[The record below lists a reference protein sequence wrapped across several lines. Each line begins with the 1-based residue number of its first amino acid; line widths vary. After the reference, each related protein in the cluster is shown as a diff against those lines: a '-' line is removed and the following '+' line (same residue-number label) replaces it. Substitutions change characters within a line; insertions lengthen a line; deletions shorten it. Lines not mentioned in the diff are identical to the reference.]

1 MWCAKFEKLI
11 AKSEIENIDDKRC
24 REKSLLQFARLVTSR
39 ERVTTKVATVR
50 PAFAYVR
57 TSRANTK
64 PTSKFIARIT
74 VRKRLQL
81 TLDRT

>member
-1 MWCAKFEKLI
+1 MP
-11 AKSEIENIDDKRC
+11 
-24 REKSLLQFARLVTSR
+24 REVSLLEFARLVTSR
-39 ERVTTKVATVR
+39 ERVTTKVATER

>member
-1 MWCAKFEKLI
+1 V
-11 AKSEIENIDDKRC
+11 N
-24 REKSLLQFARLVTSR
+24 LLQFARLVTSR
-39 ERVTTKVATVR
+39 ERVTTKVATVC

-74 VRKRLQL
+74 VRKRLHL
-81 TLDRT
+81 ALGRV